1 MIIGKILLGTMLVG
15 GAVVMQDG
23 IISVNVREKQPGG
36 HHIWFVAP
44 GAIVPF
50 GLKLAPA
57 RHLQEHMRDTRQ
69 WMPVVHAALDAL
81 EKSPDGVFVEVEAP
95 DQHVRVQKSWGR
107 LVVDVDDPGEEV
119 HVAVPLRVVRHVL
132 SEIEELQSAN

>member
-1 MIIGKILLGTMLVG
+1 
-15 GAVVMQDG
+15 
-23 IISVNVREKQPGG
+23 
-36 HHIWFVAP
+36 VAP
-44 GAIVPF
+44 GSIVPF

-57 RHLQEHMRDTRQ
+57 HDLKEHMRDSRQ

>member
-1 MIIGKILLGTMLVG
+1 MILGKIVLGTMLLG

-44 GAIVPF
+44 GSIVPF

-57 RHLQEHMRDTRQ
+57 HDLKDHMRDARQ
-69 WMPVVHAALDAL
+69 WMPVVRAALDAL
-81 EKSPDGVFVEVEAP
+81 EKSPDGVFVEVETP

-107 LVVDVDDPGEEV
+107 LLVDVDDPREEV
-119 HVAVPLRVVRHVL
+119 HVAVPLRVVRHTL
-132 SEIEELQSAN
+132 SEMEELQPAS

>member
-1 MIIGKILLGTMLVG
+1 MILGKIVLGTVLVA

-23 IISVNVREKQPGG
+23 VISVNVRQKQPGG

-44 GAIVPF
+44 GSIVPF

-57 RHLQEHMRDTRQ
+57 HDLKDHMRDARQ
-69 WMPVVHAALDAL
+69 WIPVVHAALEAL
-81 EKSPDGVFVEVEAP
+81 EKSPDSVFVEVEAP
-95 DQHVRVQKSWGR
+95 GRHVLVQKSWRR

-119 HVAVPLRVVRHVL
+119 HLALPLRVVRHTL
-132 SEIEELQSAN
+132 SEMEELQPAS